1 MNDYRGCAMNYY
13 AMVVVIFS
21 AMFLKNEPVL

>member
-1 MNDYRGCAMNYY
+1 MNDYSGSAKNDYT
-13 AMVVVIFS
+13 MVVVIFS

>member
-1 MNDYRGCAMNYY
+1 MNDY

-21 AMFLKNEPVL
+21 AMFLKNEPVEWL

>member
-1 MNDYRGCAMNYY
+1 MNGYRDSAMNDYTM
-13 AMVVVIFS
+13 VVIFS